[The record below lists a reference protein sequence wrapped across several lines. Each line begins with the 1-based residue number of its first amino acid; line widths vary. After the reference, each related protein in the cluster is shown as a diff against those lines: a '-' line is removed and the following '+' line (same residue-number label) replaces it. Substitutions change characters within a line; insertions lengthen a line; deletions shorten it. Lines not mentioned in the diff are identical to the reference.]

1 MKKYYTILAIF
12 LFFSFTIAK
21 SQSGLYLRTQF
32 WSGGSLDV
40 SWLYFNQSKKIV
52 RNPIYGVNPL
62 QLDKE
67 VAENKSNVGTYIISG
82 NKMTIDWADGKK
94 QTINIEFKNN
104 DLSGFDG
111 GVCSKAKPFT
121 FKYFSNK
128 TYSGTAIYGSVGRS
142 LTFTFGSNGQF
153 TNKRLGSI
161 SGSGNTSGAAASMSE
176 ETGIYQINGNTILF
190 KYANG
195 KEWRVIAQPYDLG
208 NEEILIN
215 DQLFRQKM

>member
-1 MKKYYTILAIF
+1 MKKHFTILI
-12 LFFSFTIAK
+12 LFFCFSSICAE

-40 SWLYFNQSKKIV
+40 SWLYFNQLKKVV

-67 VAENKSNVGTYIISG
+67 LVDKKANVGSYNLVG
-82 NKMTIDWADGKK
+82 NKMNITWGDGKK
-94 QTINIEFKNN
+94 QTINVEFQKNE
-104 DLSGFDG
+104 LSGFDG

-121 FKYFSNK
+121 FKYFANK

-153 TNKRLGSI
+153 TNKRVGSI
-161 SGSGNTSGAAASMSE
+161 SGSGNTSGAVESTSE
-176 ETGIYQINGNTILF
+176 ETGTYQINGNTILF

-208 NEEILIN
+208 NEEILMN
-215 DQLFRQKM
+215 DQLFKKKS